1 MKSGISAN
9 DLLFKIRA
17 NGVYETEKLK
27 RMTLEQNCQLTII
40 EPGDENIRHPII
52 IDGSVNLD
60 ALEFNSKDINSL
72 KYLSEVL
79 KKISEIYL
87 GEYLSDRLYLYGHP
101 N

>member
-1 MKSGISAN
+1 MNFQECLKSGISAN

-52 IDGSVNLD
+52 IDGSANFG
-60 ALEFNSKDINSL
+60 ALEFNSKGINSL
-72 KYLSEVL
+72 ESKVS
-79 KKISEIYL
+79 
-87 GEYLSDRLYLYGHP
+87 
-101 N
+101 